1 MRKFKRVL
9 TACILASAF
18 VIPSIPSI
26 APDTSVVYADESIDE
41 IKEKNAEREKK
52 KKEAENKLANLE
64 SEADDIRGVI
74 SELDEEIN
82 QYQGTIDDLTAKRNA
97 LQAKASITKSELQIA
112 LIAKENQYD
121 RMKERIAYS
130 YENGDIHIMDALIA
144 LDDFS
149 NVINQSEYVE
159 QVSDYDQK
167 QLTDLI
173 AISKEVSKKE
183 KQLQKEL
190 NEVEKVKED
199 TEAEQDALKIMQEG
213 KREKLNEYGSLISD
227 TEGEIS
233 EYDALIEEGK
243 KNFAEKVH
251 IELDL
256 AKALSGAYIVIE
268 SMTEEPKAKI
278 GMYNAMKDLLDEDT
292 ILCTNSSTLLPSMF
306 AQYTGRPEKY
316 CALHFANTIWKNNTG
331 EVMGHPGTDPAIYQK
346 VVEFAAAIGMVPL
359 QLHKEQP
366 GYILNSML
374 VPFLSAA
381 QALWANGVADPETI
395 DLTWRLATSAPAGPF
410 QILDIVGQMKP
421 AAQVEG
427 TLENRMGKLLKEK
440 IDRGETG
447 VNAGKGFYDYTK
459 K

>member
-1 MRKFKRVL
+1 MENRKVVIAGGGVL
-9 TACILASAF
+9 GTQIGLICAYHGFDTTFWLRSESSIGRTTPKIERYSA
-18 VIPSIPSI
+18 
-26 APDTSVVYADESIDE
+26 
-41 IKEKNAEREKK
+41 
-52 KKEAENKLANLE
+52 LMLE
-64 SEADDIRGVI
+64 
-74 SELDEEIN
+74 
-82 QYQGTIDDLTAKRNA
+82 DL
-97 LQAKASITKSELQIA
+97 AKAKA
-112 LIAKENQYD
+112 LIGNPIGGMLYP
-121 RMKERIAYS
+121 R
-130 YENGDIHIMDALIA
+130 GLIRSWQGITA
-144 LDDFS
+144 
-149 NVINQSEYVE
+149 E
-159 QVSDYDQK
+159 
-167 QLTDLI
+167 
-173 AISKEVSKKE
+173 AI
-183 KQLQKEL
+183 
-190 NEVEKVKED
+190 D
-199 TEAEQDALKIMQEG
+199 T
-213 KREKLNEYGSLISD
+213 
-227 TEGEIS
+227 
-233 EYDALIEEGK
+233 LIEEGK

-278 GMYNAMKDLLDEDT
+278 GMYNAMRDLLDEDT

-306 AQYTGRPEKY
+306 AEYTGRPAKY

-410 QILDIVGQMKP
+410 QILDIVGLETAYNINQMKP
-421 AAQVEG
+421 AAQQEG

>member
-1 MRKFKRVL
+1 MENRKVVIAGGGVL
-9 TACILASAF
+9 GTQIGLICAYHGFDTTFWLRSESSIGRTTPKIERYSA
-18 VIPSIPSI
+18 
-26 APDTSVVYADESIDE
+26 
-41 IKEKNAEREKK
+41 
-52 KKEAENKLANLE
+52 LMLE
-64 SEADDIRGVI
+64 
-74 SELDEEIN
+74 
-82 QYQGTIDDLTAKRNA
+82 DL
-97 LQAKASITKSELQIA
+97 AKAKA
-112 LIAKENQYD
+112 LIGNPIGGMLYP
-121 RMKERIAYS
+121 R
-130 YENGDIHIMDALIA
+130 GLIRSWQGITA
-144 LDDFS
+144 
-149 NVINQSEYVE
+149 E
-159 QVSDYDQK
+159 
-167 QLTDLI
+167 
-173 AISKEVSKKE
+173 AI
-183 KQLQKEL
+183 
-190 NEVEKVKED
+190 D
-199 TEAEQDALKIMQEG
+199 T
-213 KREKLNEYGSLISD
+213 
-227 TEGEIS
+227 
-233 EYDALIEEGK
+233 LIEEGK

-278 GMYNAMKDLLDEDT
+278 GMYNAMRDLLDEDT

-306 AQYTGRPEKY
+306 AEYTGRPQKY

-410 QILDIVGQMKP
+410 QILDIVGLETAYNINQMKP
-421 AAQVEG
+421 AAQQEG